1 MSLACP
7 SLIFALYSL
16 LGEEAGCEE
25 RGEFPS
31 QRILGKEDAFLHPST
46 TIQPGQR
53 GAKKLAA
60 QYGDR
65 LVCVRYRQ
73 DEQRKKRFKTVELIV
88 EEWSWT
94 PPPPRWRKE
103 SLVFVKVAFP
113 ERELRRQIK
122 AVGGVW
128 NLDKQAWEIR
138 YDRAIA
144 LGLTPRIM
152 DEAGC

>member
-1 MSLACP
+1 LLAFRQFSLY
-7 SLIFALYSL
+7 IRF

-25 RGEFPS
+25 RGNFPS
-31 QRILGKEDAFLHPST
+31 QRILGKEDVFMHTST

-53 GAKKLAA
+53 GAKRFVA

-73 DEQRKKRFKTVELIV
+73 DVQRQKRFKTVELIV
-88 EEWSWT
+88 AEWPWT
-94 PPPPRWRKE
+94 PPPRRRKE
-103 SLVFVKVAFP
+103 SLVFVKVAFS

-122 AVGGVW
+122 DVGGVW
-128 NLDKQAWEIR
+128 NPDKQAWEIR
-138 YDRAIA
+138 YDHAVA

>member
-1 MSLACP
+1 MSLAC
-7 SLIFALYSL
+7 SSSIFALYSL
-16 LGEEAGCEE
+16 SREETGCEE
-25 RGEFPS
+25 RGDFPS
-31 QRILGKEDAFLHPST
+31 ERISGKGDSFMHTST

-53 GAKKLAA
+53 GAKKFAA

-88 EEWSWT
+88 EEWPWT
-94 PPPPRWRKE
+94 PPPPRRRKE
-103 SLVFVKVAFP
+103 SRVFVKVAFP

-122 AVGGVW
+122 DVGGVW
-128 NLDKQAWEIR
+128 NPDKQAWEIR
-138 YDRAIA
+138 YDRAVA

>member
-1 MSLACP
+1 M
-7 SLIFALYSL
+7 
-16 LGEEAGCEE
+16 
-25 RGEFPS
+25 
-31 QRILGKEDAFLHPST
+31 HTST

-53 GAKKLAA
+53 GAKKFVA

-65 LVCVRYRQ
+65 LVCVRSRQ

-88 EEWSWT
+88 EEWPW
-94 PPPPRWRKE
+94 PPPRRRKE

-128 NLDKQAWEIR
+128 NPDKQAWEIR

>member
-1 MSLACP
+1 M
-7 SLIFALYSL
+7 
-16 LGEEAGCEE
+16 
-25 RGEFPS
+25 
-31 QRILGKEDAFLHPST
+31 HTST

-53 GAKKLAA
+53 GAKKFAA

-88 EEWSWT
+88 EEWPWT
-94 PPPPRWRKE
+94 PPPPRRRKE
-103 SLVFVKVAFP
+103 SRVFVKVAFP

-122 AVGGVW
+122 DVGGVW
-128 NLDKQAWEIR
+128 NPDKQAWEIR
-138 YDRAIA
+138 YDRAVA